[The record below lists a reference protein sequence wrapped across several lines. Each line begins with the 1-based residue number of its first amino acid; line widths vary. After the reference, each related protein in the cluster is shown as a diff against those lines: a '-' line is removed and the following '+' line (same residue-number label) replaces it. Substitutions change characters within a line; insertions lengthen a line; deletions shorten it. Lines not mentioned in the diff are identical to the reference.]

1 MDASQSKQHG
11 AHFARWMYQNKERK
25 DADVPDVVVALQ
37 VTVARGGRHAL
48 FETRT
53 IVVLQNEKRE
63 ISWFQPVNL

>member
-1 MDASQSKQHG
+1 
-11 AHFARWMYQNKERK
+11 MYQNKERK

-63 ISWFQPVNL
+63 IS